1 MLFVLVDGWALMVG
15 AWRRVTE
22 GRLMDF
28 DGGIEHLRL
37 AYWTILVTAGP
48 ALGVALLAGLV
59 VGVVQAATSINE
71 TDTQLRAEAG
81 VVLGTLALAS
91 GFMLTAMT
99 DFFAAIIDTI
109 RTIR

>member
-1 MLFVLVDGWALMVG
+1 
-15 AWRRVTE
+15 
-22 GRLMDF
+22 MDF
-28 DGGIEHLRL
+28 DGGIEHLRM

-48 ALGVALLAGLV
+48 VLGSALLAGLV
-59 VGVVQAATSINE
+59 VGVLQAATSVNE
-71 TDTQLRAEAG
+71 TTLSFVPKLV

-109 RTIR
+109 RTLR